1 LFVFLV
7 FLVHFLKPFFSNI
20 IMRLGN
26 DDIINELKLRLNR
39 EKSLSKKVQLKQVIE
54 LVKKL

>member
-1 LFVFLV
+1 M

>member
-1 LFVFLV
+1 
-7 FLVHFLKPFFSNI
+7 
-20 IMRLGN
+20 MRLGN